1 MSVFLMN
8 YFMIFLF
15 IIGLILI
22 TYELSIRTVKCPA
35 NKVIYKYIKIND
47 LEVNNPLDDVVTNIF
62 TKPSPWFSHI
72 ENKKKNQ

>member
-1 MSVFLMN
+1 MSVFFMN

-47 LEVNNPLDDVVTNIF
+47 VEINNELDGVITNIF
-62 TKPSPWFSHI
+62 NKPSPWIGKI
-72 ENKKKNQ
+72 ENKKKD

>member
-47 LEVNNPLDDVVTNIF
+47 AEINNELDGVITNIF
-62 TKPSPWFSHI
+62 NKPSPWIGKI
-72 ENKKKNQ
+72 ENKKKD

>member
-1 MSVFLMN
+1 MSLFLLD

-22 TYELSIRTVKCPA
+22 TYELSIRSVKCPA

-47 LEVNNPLDDVVTNIF
+47 IEINNELDGVITNIF
-62 TKPSPWFSHI
+62 NKPSPWIGKI
-72 ENKKKNQ
+72 ENKKKD